1 MKFFL
6 QLILTIAIFAMAF
19 IFYERY
25 LVEEKVSEVKNLN
38 TNKEQVKEKEETNV
52 IKNLNYNVE
61 LIDSGNYEIKS
72 NQSKI
77 ILVDGEEVVKMSR
90 VTAIY
95 TDKNNR
101 KLYISSDSAEF
112 NTINYNT
119 LFEGEISVKF
129 EDNIITSDKL
139 SFNFVE
145 NIILVYQNV
154 IYKGKRGK
162 LITDN
167 IKINLMT
174 KNVELFMNDKTKN
187 IEISSF

>member
-38 TNKEQVKEKEETNV
+38 TNKEQVKEKEETNI

-162 LITDN
+162 LKTDN